1 MVIIIVVALLS
12 IISLSW
18 LGWFARREL
27 ARRRSKRMSDN
38 AYNTALTLWNFARV
52 IKDQLDEVGRG
63 RAEVIDFTNISV
75 PAGTGYNVCLELAGY
90 GFRLHAVP
98 ERYDRTGR
106 ISLYVDNALTVR
118 AWDRGG
124 QNATSEDP
132 EYTGEDPIADST
144 APSADDPDAHE
155 DLIHQGNRVTTDDIS
170 SERIV
175 VKGDRIEGDG
185 IEGAKTQASRI
196 QAKKTPAAK
205 ARPSPMKAH
214 PMKARPINPRATN
227 PNTGDPRPIKPNSI
241 QPDSIQPDP
250 IQPDLIKSDPVKS
263 DPIRGDSVRR
273 YSVKP
278 APIKGDRPNS
288 NRGDRI
294 T

>member
-1 MVIIIVVALLS
+1 MVIIIVVALVS

-27 ARRRSKRMSDN
+27 ERRRLKRMSDN

-124 QNATSEDP
+124 ENATAEDP
-132 EYTGEDPIADST
+132 EYTGDDPTIAPA
-144 APSADDPDAHE
+144 APSPGDLTAHE
-155 DLIHQGNRVTTDDIS
+155 DQTHQSKDLPSGNAT
-170 SERIV
+170 SERIIV
-175 VKGDRIEGDG
+175 KSDKIEASRTRAHQRPKPPKAVPVKGDAIKPEVINPGAMKGDSVDRDPIEGESIKPG
-185 IEGAKTQASRI
+185 IKSDSVRGYSVR
-196 QAKKTPAAK
+196 
-205 ARPSPMKAH
+205 RD
-214 PMKARPINPRATN
+214 PIKSDR
-227 PNTGDPRPIKPNSI
+227 IKPN
-241 QPDSIQPDP
+241 P
-250 IQPDLIKSDPVKS
+250 
-263 DPIRGDSVRR
+263 R
-273 YSVKP
+273 
-278 APIKGDRPNS
+278 
-288 NRGDRI
+288 DRI

>member
-27 ARRRSKRMSDN
+27 ERRRSKRMSDN

-63 RAEVIDFTNISV
+63 GAEVIDFTNISV

-106 ISLYVDNALTVR
+106 ISLYVDNALSVR

-124 QNATSEDP
+124 QNATAEDP
-132 EYTGEDPIADST
+132 EYTGEDPVIDLAVPST
-144 APSADDPDAHE
+144 AGLDADEALMDQSTSTTYGDA
-155 DLIHQGNRVTTDDIS
+155 S

-175 VKGDRIEGDG
+175 VK
-185 IEGAKTQASRI
+185 
-196 QAKKTPAAK
+196 
-205 ARPSPMKAH
+205 
-214 PMKARPINPRATN
+214 
-227 PNTGDPRPIKPNSI
+227 
-241 QPDSIQPDP
+241 
-250 IQPDLIKSDPVKS
+250 
-263 DPIRGDSVRR
+263 
-273 YSVKP
+273 
-278 APIKGDRPNS
+278 
-288 NRGDRI
+288 
-294 T
+294 

>member
-1 MVIIIVVALLS
+1 
-12 IISLSW
+12 
-18 LGWFARREL
+18 
-27 ARRRSKRMSDN
+27 MSDN

-124 QNATSEDP
+124 ENATAEDP
-132 EYTGEDPIADST
+132 EYTGEDPIVDAAAASQADLLR
-144 APSADDPDAHE
+144 PE
-155 DLIHQGNRVTTDDIS
+155 DLTHQSNRTTAGS
-170 SERIV
+170 TPSERIV
-175 VKGDRIEGDG
+175 LRGDRIEGDRTQG
-185 IEGAKTQASRI
+185 DRIERARI
-196 QAKKTPAAK
+196 KPA
-205 ARPSPMKAH
+205 PI
-214 PMKARPINPRATN
+214 KARPINPPAMK
-227 PNTGDPRPIKPNSI
+227 PDPVES
-241 QPDSIQPDP
+241 DAIQPDP
-250 IQPDLIKSDPVKS
+250 IKGDPVKPNPIAGGSTRSYSAKRAPIKPDSIKSDGI
-263 DPIRGDSVRR
+263 D
-273 YSVKP
+273 
-278 APIKGDRPNS
+278 S
-288 NRGDRI
+288 NRRDRI